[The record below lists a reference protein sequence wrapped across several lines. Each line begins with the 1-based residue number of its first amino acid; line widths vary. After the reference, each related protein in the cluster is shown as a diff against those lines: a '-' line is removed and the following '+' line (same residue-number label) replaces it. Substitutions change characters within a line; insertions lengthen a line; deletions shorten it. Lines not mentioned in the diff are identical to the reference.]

1 MKRVVI
7 DHFGGLEVLEVVEDA
22 DPRPGPGEVRV
33 RREAA
38 LQELHD
44 RHASELWRFAMRLT
58 MQPSTTGGGSSRS
71 SAVPL
76 VVGGRSARHGRVD
89 RIFLTHQYARGAHTH
104 GHARRRHARGGIRR
118 CVAVLLQAAHL

>member
-58 MQPSTTGGGSSRS
+58 MQPSTTGGGIIEVQRRAARRGREECSSRS
-71 SAVPL
+71 
-76 VVGGRSARHGRVD
+76 GRQN
-89 RIFLTHQYARGAHTH
+89 FLDTPIRTRRA
-104 GHARRRHARGGIRR
+104 HARART
-118 CVAVLLQAAHL
+118 